1 MSGAELIYVPLVPPE
16 FNFDPAV
23 LEAAFAQGAKALVL
37 CNPSN
42 PCGKV
47 FTLEE
52 MQIIADLAKRFDA
65 YVITDEVYEH
75 IVYAPHVHRYISAL
89 PGSSFF
95 ASRLI
100 ISFDSTLPKRTRR
113 CWKCCIVWHRFA
125 KR

>member
-1 MSGAELIYVPLVPPE
+1 MPLVPPE

-52 MQIIADLAKRFDA
+52 MQIIADLVFCDDLAKKVGVGA
-65 YVITDEVYEH
+65 V
-75 IVYAPHVHRYISAL
+75 S
-89 PGSSFF
+89 GSSFF

-100 ISFDSTLPKRTRR
+100 ISFDSTLLKKTRR
-113 CWKCCIVWHRFA
+113 CWKRCIV
-125 KR
+125 